1 MLCVGTEKG
10 VVEIYRITL
19 GEEEESEE
27 EEDDDE
33 DIEKDTKSKGA
44 ELERIATLVGH
55 TNRYAYVLYYCKG
68 LAKKS
73 CRVKAISSL
82 PFLAP
87 TSTGDVRKTIILTTV
102 SSDGLINVYDLCA
115 ATADSEKG
123 EENKVEPVA
132 SYDTKGTRLTCVYL
146 ADGQDGTKEIKVKEE
161 EVSESEDG
169 GEDIY
174 GSEQASDDDDD
185 DDGMEVEFEDEEEE
199 EIEGEEE

>member
-1 MLCVGTEKG
+1 M
-10 VVEIYRITL
+10 
-19 GEEEESEE
+19 
-27 EEDDDE
+27 
-33 DIEKDTKSKGA
+33 
-44 ELERIATLVGH
+44 
-55 TNRYAYVLYYCKG
+55 
-68 LAKKS
+68 
-73 CRVKAISSL
+73 
-82 PFLAP
+82 
-87 TSTGDVRKTIILTTV
+87 RKTIILTTV
-102 SSDGLINVYDLCA
+102 SSDGLINIYDLCA
-115 ATADSEKG
+115 ATADREKG

-161 EVSESEDG
+161 EVSESEDE

>member
-1 MLCVGTEKG
+1 M
-10 VVEIYRITL
+10 
-19 GEEEESEE
+19 
-27 EEDDDE
+27 
-33 DIEKDTKSKGA
+33 
-44 ELERIATLVGH
+44 
-55 TNRYAYVLYYCKG
+55 
-68 LAKKS
+68 
-73 CRVKAISSL
+73 
-82 PFLAP
+82 
-87 TSTGDVRKTIILTTV
+87 RKTIILTTV

-146 ADGQDGTKEIKVKEE
+146 ADGQDGSKEIKVKEE
-161 EVSESEDG
+161 EVSESEDE